1 MPSSRFS
8 GLYLSGRA
16 LAVLFI
22 VVGVAGAMAFYRAH
36 TTPEAVWLGLT
47 HSDQQPLA
55 TSQVPTMVAL
65 NHEQEVLAEHVAPAV
80 VQVNVTAHSGGP
92 ALPGNDSG
100 DQGGDPGQGGGQG
113 GLPPNNPLSQFFGQ
127 FGQMPRRPQ
136 FEQGVGS
143 GILISPDGFIVTNN
157 HVVQDATD
165 IRVTLT
171 DKRTFSA
178 KVVGTDTLTDLA
190 VIKIDSS
197 HLPNLPWGD
206 SKAIQQGDVVYAF
219 GDPFG
224 LGFTMTHGIISGKGR
239 LAVNRTDL
247 RAPGDY
253 LQTDAAINPGNSG
266 GPLVDVRGEVVGV
279 NAFIYTSTGSF
290 SGEAFA
296 IPSEI
301 AQPIAAALIAKGKV
315 VRGYLG
321 ITIVDV
327 TPDMA
332 PFFNLPPTAEG
343 ALVTSVTAGAAGAK
357 AGLRNGDLIVS
368 FNGAKVAGATE
379 LQLATASVPPD
390 STVKLGI
397 LRNDKPL
404 TLATTLGIA
413 PQDETASTSGRAAAA
428 TPHGVRLGVSLRD
441 LTPALRE
448 RFQLPDTV
456 HGAIISGI
464 TPGGPAYNAGLVP
477 GLVISEVNRVPV
489 ANSAEVTAQLQKL
502 PPDRDVLLRIVS
514 GGPQGGGT
522 YFVVHPAPASG
533 GQ

>member
-22 VVGVAGAMAFYRAH
+22 VVGIAGAMAFYRAH

-92 ALPGNDSG
+92 AMPGDDSG
-100 DQGGDPGQGGGQG
+100 DQGGDQSPGGGQA

-127 FGQMPRRPQ
+127 FGQPRRPQ

-178 KVVGTDTLTDLA
+178 KVVGTDALTDLA
-190 VIKIDSS
+190 VIKIDAT

-206 SKAIQQGDVVYAF
+206 SKAIKQGDVVYAF

-301 AQPIAAALIAKGKV
+301 VKPITAALIAKGKV

-321 ITIVDV
+321 ISIVDI
-327 TPDMA
+327 TPEEA
-332 PFFNLPPTAEG
+332 HFFGLPATATG
-343 ALVTSVTAGAAGAK
+343 ALVSQITAGAAGEK
-357 AGLRNGDLIVS
+357 AGLRAGDLITS
-368 FNGAKVAGATE
+368 FNGAPIASPTE
-379 LQLATASVPPD
+379 LQLATASVPPG
-390 STVKLGI
+390 STVKLGV
-397 LRNDKPL
+397 LRDGKPL
-404 TLATTLGIA
+404 TLTPVLGIA
-413 PQDETASTSGRAAAA
+413 PQDEAQSASASPAAA
-428 TPHGVRLGVSLRD
+428 TPHGVRLGVRLTD
-441 LTPALRE
+441 LTPELRD
-448 RFQLPDTV
+448 RFQYPDTV
-456 HGAIISGI
+456 RGAVI
-464 TPGGPAYNAGLVP
+464 TSVIPGGPAYNAQLVP
-477 GLVISEVNRVPV
+477 GVVISEVNRVKV
-489 ANSAEVTAQLQKL
+489 ANTEEVNAQLRKL
-502 PPDRDVLLRIVS
+502 PPDQDVLLRIFT
-514 GGPQGGGT
+514 GGPQGGA
-522 YFVVHPAPASG
+522 FFIVVHPAAAG
-533 GQ
+533 GGGR

>member
-55 TSQVPTMVAL
+55 TSQVATMVAL
-65 NHEQEVLAEHVAPAV
+65 NQEQELLAEHVAPAV
-80 VQVNVTAHSGGP
+80 VQVNVTAHASGP
-92 ALPGNDSG
+92 AMPGDGG
-100 DQGGDPGQGGGQG
+100 DQGGM
-113 GLPPNNPLSQFFGQ
+113 PPDNPLSQFFGQ

-136 FEQGVGS
+136 FEQGLGS
-143 GILISPDGFIVTNN
+143 GIIISPDGFIVTNN

-165 IRVTLT
+165 IRVTLE
-171 DKRTFSA
+171 DERTFNA
-178 KVVGTDTLTDLA
+178 KVVGTDALTDLA
-190 VIKIDSS
+190 VIKINATN
-197 HLPNLPWGD
+197 LPNLPWGD
-206 SKAIQQGDVVYAF
+206 SKAIKQGDVVYAF
-219 GDPFG
+219 GNPFG
-224 LGFTMTHGIISGKGR
+224 LQFTMTHGIISGKGR
-239 LAVNRTDL
+239 LAANRTDL

-301 AQPIAAALIAKGKV
+301 AKPIAATLIAKGKV

-321 ITIVDV
+321 ITIVDI
-327 TPDMA
+327 TPDETH
-332 PFFNLPPTAEG
+332 FFNLPPTAQG
-343 ALVTSVTAGAAGAK
+343 ALVTSVTADAAGDK
-357 AGLRNGDLIVS
+357 AGLRHGDLITS
-368 FNGAKVAGATE
+368 FNGSKIDSATA
-379 LQLATASVPPD
+379 LQLATASVPPG
-390 STVKLGI
+390 STVKLGV
-397 LRNDKPL
+397 LRDGKPL
-404 TLATTLGIA
+404 TLAPVLGIA
-413 PQDETASTSGRAAAA
+413 PQDEAASAAGAAATA
-428 TPHGVRLGVSLRD
+428 TPHGVRLGVGLTD
-441 LTPALRE
+441 LTPALRD

-456 HGAIISGI
+456 HGALIRSV

-477 GLVISEVNRVPV
+477 GFVITEVNRVPV
-489 ANSAEVTAQLQKL
+489 ANTDALNAQLQKL
-502 PPDRDVLLRIVS
+502 PPGQDVLLRVVN
-514 GGPQGGGT
+514 GGAQGGGT
-522 YFVVHPAPASG
+522 YIVVHPAPAGG